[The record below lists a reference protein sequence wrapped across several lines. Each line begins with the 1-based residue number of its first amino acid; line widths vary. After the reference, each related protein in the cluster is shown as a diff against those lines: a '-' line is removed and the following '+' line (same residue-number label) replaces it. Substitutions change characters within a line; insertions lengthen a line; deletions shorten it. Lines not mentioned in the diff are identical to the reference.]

1 MKGTGRPPL
10 PPLFAL
16 LLIIAAGLLDHF
28 VPLPFRPASPL
39 LKVVPFV
46 LLAAAIALAGSA
58 IRTMQRRN
66 TTLDPRD
73 TPSALVVTG
82 PFRFSRNP
90 IYLALLLVLAAF
102 GVVFNS
108 LWFFIAIPILI
119 VLLSA
124 LVIPREEQNLTAVFG
139 ADYADYKRRVRRWI

>member
-10 PPLFAL
+10 PPLFAI
-16 LLIIAAGLLDHF
+16 LLIITAAALEYF

-108 LWFFIAIPILI
+108 LWFFIAIPILM
-119 VLLSA
+119 VLLSV
-124 LVIPREEQNLTAVFG
+124 LVIPREEQNLTSVFG
-139 ADYADYKRRVRRWI
+139 ADYAEYKRRVRRWI